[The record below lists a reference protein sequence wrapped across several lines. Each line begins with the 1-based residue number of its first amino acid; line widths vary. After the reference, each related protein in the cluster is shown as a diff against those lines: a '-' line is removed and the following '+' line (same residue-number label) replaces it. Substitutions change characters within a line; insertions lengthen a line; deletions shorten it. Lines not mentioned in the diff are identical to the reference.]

1 MKYPLSFYSLTSL
14 LSLSILLPFARCFWD
29 FGHIYLPRIAYDEL
43 QKTEQGRIAVDR
55 ANSLLGV
62 YTRARPEM
70 TPSEKFMPFVECGR
84 FADEI
89 REDPA
94 KDGNWQFFWHFVD
107 TGFFDQGGSYP
118 DYPNF
123 KKEVESIDK
132 AIPYII
138 NWLID

>member
-1 MKYPLSFYSLTSL
+1 M
-14 LSLSILLPFARCFWD
+14 
-29 FGHIYLPRIAYDEL
+29 
-43 QKTEQGRIAVDR
+43 DR
-55 ANSLLGV
+55 ANSLLAV
-62 YTRARPEM
+62 YTRARPDM

-107 TGFFDQGGSYP
+107 TGYFDQGGSYA
-118 DYPNF
+118 DFPNF

-132 AIPYII
+132 AIPQII
-138 NWLID
+138 NWLIG

>member
-1 MKYPLSFYSLTSL
+1 V
-14 LSLSILLPFARCFWD
+14 R
-29 FGHIYLPRIAYDEL
+29 
-43 QKTEQGRIAVDR
+43 
-55 ANSLLGV
+55 
-62 YTRARPEM
+62 
-70 TPSEKFMPFVECGR
+70 R

-89 REDPA
+89 REDPS